1 MAKVNI
7 AGSYEAA
14 GLGTSYVDDYVIHA
28 DREVLFWEQTGA
40 AYTVEMTVEGQG
52 GSASVVELTVAA
64 SSNPFAL
71 TVNPAKD
78 YQLRFKAAAGTI
90 DMHLVAG

>member
-1 MAKVNI
+1 
-7 AGSYEAA
+7 
-14 GLGTSYVDDYVIHA
+14 
-28 DREVLFWEQTGA
+28 
-40 AYTVEMTVEGQG
+40 MTVEGQG